1 MSDLP
6 KPISQEVKPSRQRL
20 PSARG
25 NWPRPGFRNAALC
38 LPDSPGVVLR
48 SWLVGSSPRVQTGT
62 WALTIHRGQLP
73 VLRPLCHLPCL
84 FAHLILT
91 SLASAP

>member
-38 LPDSPGVVLR
+38 LPDSPGGGAEELAGGVL
-48 SWLVGSSPRVQTGT
+48 S
-62 WALTIHRGQLP
+62 
-73 VLRPLCHLPCL
+73 
-84 FAHLILT
+84 
-91 SLASAP
+91 